1 MKLGFS
7 NEGYPVANIV
17 EWNIE
22 LFTFRLFPGNP
33 VAYWIIQAFLGARFS
48 VLETSMSL
56 WKFGVLAK
64 NLSEAIFN
72 GYQLTGNG

>member
-1 MKLGFS
+1 M
-7 NEGYPVANIV
+7 
-17 EWNIE
+17 
-22 LFTFRLFPGNP
+22 
-33 VAYWIIQAFLGARFS
+33 AYWIIQAFLGARFS

-72 GYQLTGNG
+72 GYQLTGNGEIVADPATVGAVFPR